1 VARPT
6 RKAHRHIREVVT
18 MERKILQAKGASK
31 VVGEAKAYGRPCQFL
46 QPLSKEEV
54 ESLNHLLALNHFSD
68 SDLEKVTEGEDF
80 YISIEYEGQSRILSI
95 DPVIVSQAQA

>member
-1 VARPT
+1 
-6 RKAHRHIREVVT
+6 
-18 MERKILQAKGASK
+18 MGRKILQAKGASIIA
-31 VVGEAKAYGRPCQFL
+31 GEALAYGRKCRFF
-46 QPLSKEEV
+46 QPLSQEEV